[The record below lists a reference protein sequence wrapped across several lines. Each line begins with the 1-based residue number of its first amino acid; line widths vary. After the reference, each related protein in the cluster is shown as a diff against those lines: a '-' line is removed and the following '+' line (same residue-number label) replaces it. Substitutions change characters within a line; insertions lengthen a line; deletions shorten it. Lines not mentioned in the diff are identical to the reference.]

1 MYLLEAALNFN
12 NNWNCLVRK
21 NPWTHLPSESS
32 KNQSS
37 NNVISLDNK
46 GKHKSLKSELIWLNT
61 DDWILIYGGNKMYSV
76 IVLHNWHEPTS
87 ALDQSEGSITA
98 WVQSAVGFTLVF
110 LCVCVCPSRSDN
122 PVLSITME
130 TTRLYH
136 WQLVTGSGWNIM
148 KLPNTHT

>member
-61 DDWILIYGGNKMYSV
+61 DD
-76 IVLHNWHEPTS
+76 
-87 ALDQSEGSITA
+87 
-98 WVQSAVGFTLVF
+98 
-110 LCVCVCPSRSDN
+110 
-122 PVLSITME
+122 
-130 TTRLYH
+130 
-136 WQLVTGSGWNIM
+136 
-148 KLPNTHT
+148 